1 MKKILIV
8 DDEADITFFLK
19 RAFSN
24 EIVKEV
30 GLLADALSVTRD
42 FTPNVIILDIN
53 LPDGVSLNSIGRF
66 MELSPSSKI
75 ILISAANDYLES
87 DYKDYGAV
95 GFFKKPFSTASIK
108 ELVESLYNNP
118 ENQWQAS

>member
-30 GLLADALSVTRD
+30 GLLADALSVTKD
-42 FTPNVIILDIN
+42 FSPNFIILDIN
-53 LPDGVSLNSIGRF
+53 LPDGVSLNSIDRF
-66 MELSPSSKI
+66 MELSPLSKI
-75 ILISAANDYLES
+75 ILISAANDHLES

-118 ENQWQAS
+118 ENKWQAS

>member
-30 GLLADALSVTRD
+30 GLLADALSVARD

-53 LPDGVSLNSIGRF
+53 LPDGVSLNCIGRL
-66 MELSPSSKI
+66 MELSPLSKI

-118 ENQWQAS
+118 ENKWQAS